1 MKNNRIVPT
10 GLKGREVMNRIKDL
24 MKLTPINE
32 SVASSSSVELTK
44 IGPDNKTYAIVR
56 EGHEYYIKLANK
68 TENIVNEDF
77 KYIGGLANKKDYAF
91 PTYAKAIKYL
101 NGKFISICEAL
112 DIKSDINVF
121 RNDNLVENK
130 ATASGFG
137 DFPKGGGFSGEGN
150 LEGNK
155 ELAIESEEEIP
166 ANPEDYKK
174 QPGYIGVTESK
185 MFGSFDDEDGWYDN
199 DDKKVQSGFDYDT
212 EEEFHNYSSLLKKYG
227 NNLPWFKKDKNG
239 EKRFKV
245 TKDTFGNKPFRVRTS
260 NNPEDSSNQ
269 IDLALESRIMSIA
282 SSIEKI
288 DEAIDSVLKKKV

>member
-174 QPGYIGVTESK
+174 QPGYIGVTEAEESEI
-185 MFGSFDDEDGWYDN
+185 SDD
-199 DDKKVQSGFDYDT
+199 S
-212 EEEFHNYSSLLKKYG
+212 
-227 NNLPWFKKDKNG
+227 
-239 EKRFKV
+239 
-245 TKDTFGNKPFRVRTS
+245 
-260 NNPEDSSNQ
+260 
-269 IDLALESRIMSIA
+269 DLALESRVMSIA
-282 SSIEKI
+282 NSIKKI
-288 DEAIDSVLKKKV
+288 DEAITSVLKKKL

>member
-1 MKNNRIVPT
+1 M
-10 GLKGREVMNRIKDL
+10 
-24 MKLTPINE
+24 
-32 SVASSSSVELTK
+32 S
-44 IGPDNKTYAIVR
+44 
-56 EGHEYYIKLANK
+56 K

-174 QPGYIGVTESK
+174 QPGYIGVTEAEESEI
-185 MFGSFDDEDGWYDN
+185 SDD
-199 DDKKVQSGFDYDT
+199 S
-212 EEEFHNYSSLLKKYG
+212 
-227 NNLPWFKKDKNG
+227 
-239 EKRFKV
+239 
-245 TKDTFGNKPFRVRTS
+245 
-260 NNPEDSSNQ
+260 
-269 IDLALESRIMSIA
+269 DLALESRVMSIA
-282 SSIEKI
+282 NSIKKI
-288 DEAIDSVLKKKV
+288 DEAITSVLKKKL